1 MASIEFKA
9 KPQTV
14 HNMDGSVAYIHIKVP
29 TLTRNHCD
37 MAAFRNHPKYKSY
50 ANSDLF
56 PAMLAKIKKEKL
68 GDYIKLNAAPD
79 GVTIDNSGYLA
90 KISVDV

>member
-1 MASIEFKA
+1 MARIEFKA

-14 HNMDGSVAYIHIKVP
+14 YNMDESVAYICIKVP

-37 MAAFRNHPKYKSY
+37 MAAFRSHPKYSSY

-56 PAMLAKIKKEKL
+56 PAILNKIKREIL
-68 GDYIKLNAAPD
+68 GDYIKLNAVPE
-79 GVTIDNSGYLA
+79 GVMIDNSGYLA
-90 KISVDV
+90 KVSVDV